1 MHRDDSKL
9 SPIVLNTIAETLDI
23 DQNAAELVIFKSL
36 SLSLI
41 SKINF
46 L

>member
-36 SLSLI
+36 SLFLSL
-41 SKINF
+41 SYLK
-46 L
+46 